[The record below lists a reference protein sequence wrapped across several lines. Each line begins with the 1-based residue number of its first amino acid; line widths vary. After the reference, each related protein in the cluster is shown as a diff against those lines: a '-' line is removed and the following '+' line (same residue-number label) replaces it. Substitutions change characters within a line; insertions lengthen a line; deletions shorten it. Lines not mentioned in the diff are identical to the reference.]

1 MDTNNISTGEK
12 IAAAAGVVLILV
24 MFIFDWYSVGG
35 GSIDTG
41 AGTVEFDGGGV
52 NAWQA
57 FGLIDLI
64 LFISAGVAI
73 ALAVMSAN
81 SQSPNLP
88 VALSAI
94 VAGLGILATLLVLYR
109 ILDVPGPGGID
120 RGIGVFLGLLAAV
133 GIAYGGWTAMQEE
146 DTSFGDQADR
156 LQNRGGGSGGGTTGG
171 GTTGGGR
178 LSIGSHA
185 LPTPSPS
192 SSCWPGFA
200 TLT

>member
-1 MDTNNISTGEK
+1 MDLNKISMGEK
-12 IAAAAGVVLILV
+12 IAAGAGVVLILV

-41 AGTVEFDGGGV
+41 VGTVDFDGGGV

-64 LFISAGVAI
+64 LFVSAGVAI

-88 VALSAI
+88 VAVSAI
-94 VAGLGILATLLVLYR
+94 VAGLGIFATILVLYR
-109 ILDVPGPGGID
+109 ILDVPGAGGVD
-120 RGIGVFLGLLAAV
+120 RSIGLFLGLLAAA

-146 DTSFGDQADR
+146 NTTFGDQADR
-156 LQNRGGGSGGGTTGG
+156 LQNRGGGSGGGT
-171 GTTGGGR
+171 GTTGGSAGGGTPPQGGTGTG
-178 LSIGSHA
+178 GSSGGA
-185 LPTPSPS
+185 PPPPT
-192 SSCWPGFA
+192 A
-200 TLT
+200 